1 MSRLNPLR
9 WPIRWQIIG
18 LLLVTQF
25 LAQIVTIMTIDS
37 ATARN
42 GGGRADLAISVSEP
56 FLTALRLTSVQGNP
70 GSTERL
76 EALTRLDDRFRLQT
90 GSPIADATP
99 ASAFDPEVQ
108 AAIEGTL
115 PTSWQNRVVIYPL
128 DSSWFPALLPLR
140 PFALA
145 APLGDGNW
153 FVFEARS
160 DTFVQNMPR
169 AVALMGLLILALPLA
184 FLSIWAGVFLVS
196 PIAALARGAER
207 FSADIEAPALAE
219 TGPVEVRRATHAFN
233 LMRQKIRKLLSDR
246 SQTLASIGHDM
257 RTPLTRLRLRVEL
270 LEPSETVSAIESDI
284 ASLERMIDDALG
296 FLRTENRPLRI
307 DQADVAILAKIVVED
322 YAGRGHEVSYDGPV
336 HLVMLCDHDLLRR
349 ALDNIVGNSAKFAK
363 TASLKLGAE
372 GGKHVIFEVRDDG
385 PGIPL
390 DHREKVLE
398 PFMRIEAV
406 RSGIAQNGQGFGLG
420 LAIARDLVERH
431 GGTLTLQDN
440 HPRGLVV
447 RLVLPMTTAAEEAAD
462 G

>member
-1 MSRLNPLR
+1 MRHLNPLQ
-9 WPIRWQIIG
+9 WPIRWQIVG
-18 LLLVTQF
+18 LLLLTQV
-25 LAQIVTIMTIDS
+25 LAQIVTILTIDS

-42 GGGRADLAISVSEP
+42 GGGRADLAISISEP
-56 FLTALRLTSVQGNP
+56 FLTALRMTSVQGNA

-76 EALTRLDDRFRLQT
+76 EALARLDDRFRLQT
-90 GSPIADATP
+90 ASPITQPDD
-99 ASAFDPEVQ
+99 FDPEAR
-108 AAIEGTL
+108 AAIEATL
-115 PTSWQNRVVIYPL
+115 PIGWQGRLLIYPL
-128 DSSWFPALLPLR
+128 NSSWLPELLPVR

-145 APLGDGNW
+145 APLDDGTW
-153 FVFEARS
+153 FIFEARS
-160 DTFVQNMPR
+160 ETFAQNMPR
-169 AVALMGLLILALPLA
+169 AVILMGLLILALPLA
-184 FLSIWAGVFLVS
+184 FLSIWAGVFLVA

-219 TGPVEVRRATHAFN
+219 TGAVEVRRATHAFN
-233 LMRQKIRKLLSDR
+233 MMRQKIRKLLSDR

-270 LEPSETVSAIESDI
+270 LEPSEVVSAIESDI

-296 FLRTENRPLRI
+296 FLRTENLPLRI
-307 DQADVAILAKIVVED
+307 DQADLAILAQTVVED
-322 YAGRGHEVSYDGPV
+322 YAGRGHKTSYDGPA

-390 DHREKVLE
+390 DHRDKVLE

-431 GGTLTLQDN
+431 GGTLTLHDN
-440 HPRGLVV
+440 QPRGLVV
-447 RLVLPMTTAAEEAAD
+447 RLALPMKTEAEEAAN

>member
-1 MSRLNPLR
+1 MKRLNPLQ
-9 WPIRWQIIG
+9 WPIRWQIVG
-18 LLLVTQF
+18 LLLVTQV
-25 LAQIVTIMTIDS
+25 LAQIVTIMTIDM
-37 ATARN
+37 ATARS

-90 GSPIADATP
+90 MSPVAGTEP
-99 ASAFDPEVQ
+99 FDPEVQ
-108 AAIEGTL
+108 EAIEATL
-115 PTSWQNRVVIYPL
+115 PIGWQGRIVIYPL
-128 DSSWFPALLPLR
+128 NSSWLRGMLPVR

-145 APLGDGNW
+145 APLGDGTW
-153 FVFEARS
+153 FIFEARS
-160 DTFVQNMPR
+160 ETFAQNMPR
-169 AVALMGLLILALPLA
+169 AVVLAGLLILALPLA
-184 FLSIWAGVFLVS
+184 FLSVWAGVFLVS

-207 FSADIEAPALAE
+207 FSTDIEAPALAE
-219 TGPVEVRRATHAFN
+219 TGAVEVRRATHAFN
-233 LMRQKIRKLLSDR
+233 MMRLKIRKLLSDR

-270 LEPSETVSAIESDI
+270 LEPSETVGAIESDI

-296 FLRTENRPLRI
+296 FLRTENLPLRI

-322 YAGRGHEVSYDGPV
+322 YAGRGRDVSYDGPA

-372 GGKHVIFEVRDDG
+372 GGTHVIFEVRDDG